1 MAKSAPVSYET
12 IQNPQGGEPAGK
24 AAGAATIN
32 ILLELGRVLG
42 R

>member
-1 MAKSAPVSYET
+1 MAKSGPISCKT
-12 IQNPQGGEPAGK
+12 TRNPQGREPAGK

>member
-1 MAKSAPVSYET
+1 MAKSTPFSCET
-12 IQNPQGGEPAGK
+12 IQNPQGRDRWQGRGL
-24 AAGAATIN
+24 ATIN